1 MLHPKIV
8 LMLNSHEVP
17 GQTIFLGPYFSVLGS
32 LTHLAFWNRALDRPK
47 TFFILTSYIGG
58 VCHMTT
64 RSIGTPRPLVESV
77 NSPKREKNRIIE
89 NLLGDICHGG

>member
-1 MLHPKIV
+1 MLKS
-8 LMLNSHEVP
+8 LEVP

-47 TFFILTSYIGG
+47 TFFLLTSYIGG

-64 RSIGTPRPLVESV
+64 RSIGTPRPLVENV
-77 NSPKREKNRIIE
+77 NSPKREKKRIFKK
-89 NLLGDICHGG
+89 LLGEIYHGQ